1 MRGRLISKKRFRQ
14 LWPETPLR
22 VGYTVRDWDPQPV
35 RFGMS
40 MAQTVA
46 RVSHWVPRVIYDITA
61 HYVRLV

>member
-1 MRGRLISKKRFRQ
+1 
-14 LWPETPLR
+14 

-40 MAQTVA
+40 MAQMTA